1 MKKIFF
7 SLFTVVLIVVLIVF
21 SLRTNRVGT
30 GLLWGDSPYIITH
43 YHLVRDASA
52 ITVRLYNEN
61 PTPARLT
68 AWDEDNNLALL
79 KIQNTIGGVAPLIPL
94 GDSSLIKVGES
105 VFTLGYPLI
114 NTIGDRPRL
123 AQGTVESHRGPD
135 NYPNLFQISV
145 VLQTGNSGVP
155 LFNRQA
161 ELIGLAMTAAE
172 VRRLGPAGDIPPGVN
187 FAVKSKHLRKLLA
200 SVPGGLMAG
209 APRQAVS
216 ALDEA
221 ALKKFI
227 RKIGKNI
234 VLVEASVPL
243 NPDG

>member
-1 MKKIFF
+1 MKKILF
-7 SLFTVVLIVVLIVF
+7 SLFTVVFIVVLIVF

-79 KIQNTIGGVAPLIPL
+79 KIQKTIGGVAPLIPL
-94 GDSSLIKVGES
+94 GDSSKMKVGQR

-114 NTIGDRPRL
+114 NTIGDRPRF
-123 AQGTVESHRGPD
+123 AEGTVESHRGPE

-145 VLQTGNSGVP
+145 ALQTGNSGVP

-172 VRRLGPAGDIPPGVN
+172 VRRLGQAGEIPPGVN

-200 SVPGGLMAG
+200 SVPDGLMAET
-209 APRQAVS
+209 PRQGDG
-216 ALDEA
+216 ALNDA
-221 ALKKFI
+221 ALKIFI
-227 RKIGKNI
+227 QGIEKNI
-234 VLVEASVPL
+234 VLVEARVPL

>member
-1 MKKIFF
+1 M
-7 SLFTVVLIVVLIVF
+7 
-21 SLRTNRVGT
+21 
-30 GLLWGDSPYIITH
+30 
-43 YHLVRDASA
+43 
-52 ITVRLYNEN
+52 
-61 PTPARLT
+61 
-68 AWDEDNNLALL
+68 
-79 KIQNTIGGVAPLIPL
+79 
-94 GDSSLIKVGES
+94 
-105 VFTLGYPLI
+105 I

-234 VLVEASVPL
+234 VLVEASGV
-243 NPDG
+243 